1 MAHAQARQVFPPGL
15 QVIYIQIISHALQC
29 ILSETQL
36 KSSGEQLKS
45 RDLFLDADII
55 QFHSAVRLDV
65 LLQYSSY

>member
-1 MAHAQARQVFPPGL
+1 MRTIFL
-15 QVIYIQIISHALQC
+15 DMIISHALQC

-55 QFHSAVRLDV
+55 QLHSAVRLDV